1 LFISD
6 QPLAIKA
13 RNCVKVLRFICA
25 KFGSKIVETCPE
37 MVNGHLWDMIKEN
50 DNGEVFFKI

>member
-25 KFGSKIVETCPE
+25 KFGSKIVEICPE
-37 MVNGHLWDMIKEN
+37 IVNGHLWDMIKEN